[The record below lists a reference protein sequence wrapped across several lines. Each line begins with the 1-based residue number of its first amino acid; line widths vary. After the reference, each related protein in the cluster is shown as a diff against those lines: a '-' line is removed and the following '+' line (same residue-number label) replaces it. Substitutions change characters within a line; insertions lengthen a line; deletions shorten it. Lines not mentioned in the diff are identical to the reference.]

1 MPAFYTFAIDEHGL
15 GYSPQT
21 FYNVEDAEMFLEVLK
36 DQLEDANNSQAFMIR
51 SAITNLEDQLLD
63 YKELSA

>member
-21 FYNVEDAEMFLEVLK
+21 FYNVEDAELFLDLLK
-36 DQLEDANNSQAFMIR
+36 DQLEDANNGQAFMIR
-51 SAITNLEDQLLD
+51 SAITSLEDQLLE
-63 YKELSA
+63 YKEFTA